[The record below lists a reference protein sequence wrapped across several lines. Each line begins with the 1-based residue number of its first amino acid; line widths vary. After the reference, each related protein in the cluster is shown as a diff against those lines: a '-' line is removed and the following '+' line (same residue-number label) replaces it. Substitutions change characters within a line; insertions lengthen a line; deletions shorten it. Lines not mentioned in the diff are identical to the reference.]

1 MYNLNNRPRK
11 ESKESIYD
19 RMLETGQE
27 LKTSGIEIGTG
38 YGEAIQNNKESLAKV
53 GSGVEAGRN
62 WT

>member
-1 MYNLNNRPRK
+1 
-11 ESKESIYD
+11 
-19 RMLETGQE
+19 MLETGQE

-62 WT
+62 